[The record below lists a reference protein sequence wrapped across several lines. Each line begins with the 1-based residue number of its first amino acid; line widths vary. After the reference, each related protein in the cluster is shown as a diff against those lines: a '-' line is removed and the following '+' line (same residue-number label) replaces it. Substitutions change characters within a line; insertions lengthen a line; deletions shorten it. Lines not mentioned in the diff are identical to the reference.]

1 MTRNRLIRRV
11 LIPATAST
19 VGLLLAVQPASAQR
33 YPRFSVYTLTPTEY
47 FNACPLGPG
56 SGITNYDGG
65 AGNTATGQTLD
76 CTRGIVGYTSPS
88 NF

>member
-11 LIPATAST
+11 LIPASAGT

-33 YPRFSVYTLTPTEY
+33 YPRVSVYTLTPTEY

-56 SGITNYDGG
+56 SGITDYDGG

-76 CTRGIVGYTSPS
+76 CARGIVSYTSPS